1 MESSFLYLDTLIY
14 RIMAENNFVN
24 LFSLS
29 FDAINEMEK
38 KNLVD
43 DIENL
48 MGKEVVDNDI

>member
-14 RIMAENNFVN
+14 RIMAENNFVS